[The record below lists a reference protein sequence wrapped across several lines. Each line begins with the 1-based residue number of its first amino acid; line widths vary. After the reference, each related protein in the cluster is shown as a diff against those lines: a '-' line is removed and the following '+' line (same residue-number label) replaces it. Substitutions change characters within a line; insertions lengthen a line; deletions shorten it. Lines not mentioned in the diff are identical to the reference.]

1 MSVDKSGTLCYIY
14 GHRKTYEFSSRK
26 NELLFEER
34 KVSFKDMIDA
44 IEDDGLI
51 AMIDHN
57 NQIDYPHQQL
67 FIVSRDNYIYAV
79 PFVTK
84 NETTVFLKTI
94 FRSRKLTRKYL
105 NLRCENENEKTN
117 GKTVEKNKKD

>member
-1 MSVDKSGTLCYIY
+1 MGVDKSGTLCYIY
-14 GHRKTYEFSSRK
+14 GDRRTYEFSSRK
-26 NELLFEER
+26 NERLFDER

-44 IEDDGLI
+44 IESDGLV
-51 AMIDHN
+51 AVIDHS

-84 NETTVFLKTI
+84 SETIVFLKTI
-94 FRSRKLTRKYL
+94 FRSRKLTREYL
-105 NLRCENENEKTN
+105 NPRDKNENEKT
-117 GKTVEKNKKD
+117 K